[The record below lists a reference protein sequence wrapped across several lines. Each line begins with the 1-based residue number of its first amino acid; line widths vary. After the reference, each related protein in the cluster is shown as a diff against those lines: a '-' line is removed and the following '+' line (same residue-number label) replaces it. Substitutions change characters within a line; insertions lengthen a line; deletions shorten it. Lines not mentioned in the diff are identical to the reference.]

1 MRNLIIAG
9 ILLSTSAMA
18 AGIPRAPSEPKFTH
32 PPTKKSH
39 NRMRILA
46 GIGNTHFKKITIGRV
61 EQVILQQGFVYGLGY
76 DIPLNNTFSIGA
88 ELTSNGNAL
97 LSVGIEL

>member
-18 AGIPRAPSEPKFTH
+18 AGLPRSPEPKFVH

-39 NRMRILA
+39 NKIRLLS

-61 EQVILQQGFVYGLGY
+61 EQVIMQQGFVYGIGY
-76 DIPLNNTFSIGA
+76 DLPLNNTFSIGA

-97 LSVGIEL
+97 LAIGIEL